1 MSRSLSWSVIL
12 LTAVLVLGGAGWL
25 PAAHAQ
31 GDPGAICISTFADLN
46 GNGLADEGETTLA
59 GVNAN
64 LATGDAIIATHITAA
79 GEEQYCFEG
88 LLPGVYTL
96 TFTDSPTYHPTTSTE
111 GTFAL
116 SAGQRL
122 GINAFGA
129 VPVSSEDLR
138 DEVASMVA
146 ASDPDEPL
154 APSSRLVVSGIA
166 SMVVM
171 LFMIA
176 VGAVVLGMTSRRKAK
191 RRTPP
196 PPGAPTAAPPPPR

>member
-1 MSRSLSWSVIL
+1 MNRSLSRMVVIL
-12 LTAVLVLGGAGWL
+12 AAVLVLGGAGWL
-25 PAAHAQ
+25 PAVRAQ

-46 GNGLADEGETTLA
+46 ANGAADDGEAVLA

-64 LATGDAIIATHITAA
+64 LATGDAIIATHITTA
-79 GEEQYCFEG
+79 GEEQYCFEN
-88 LLPGVYTL
+88 LLPGDYTL
-96 TFTDSPTYHPTTSTE
+96 TFTESPTYRPTTSAE

-116 SAGQRL
+116 AAGQRL

-129 VPVSSEDLR
+129 APVSPEDLR
-138 DEVASMVA
+138 SEVMAKVA

-176 VGAVVLGMTSRRKAK
+176 VGAVVLGMTSRRHKAS
-191 RRTPP
+191 RRP
-196 PPGAPTAAPPPPR
+196 PPGPANMAPPSA

>member
-1 MSRSLSWSVIL
+1 MSSVR
-12 LTAVLVLGGAGWL
+12 
-25 PAAHAQ
+25 AQ

-46 GNGLADEGETTLA
+46 ANGAADDGETVLA

-64 LATGDAIIATHITAA
+64 LATGGVIIATHITTA
-79 GEEQYCFEG
+79 GEEQYCFEN

-129 VPVSSEDLR
+129 VPVAPEDLR
-138 DEVASMVA
+138 SEVVAKVA
-146 ASDPDEPL
+146 ASEPDESL

-176 VGAVVLGMTSRRKAK
+176 VGAVVLGMSSRRKAA
-191 RRTPP
+191 RRPPSNPTNMTPP
-196 PPGAPTAAPPPPR
+196 SR